1 MSIYIAKRLKFP
13 GDAIILRRK
22 PSNVLNLYGFGE
34 PLKLKPKKILM
45 IMRKRHF
52 LIIVLILG
60 LSVTRAF
67 AQEKQFN
74 VGCIAFYNLEN
85 LYDTINDPLTDDEE
99 FTPQGTAKWNSQKY
113 NLKIRHMAEA
123 IQSIGLDFTPD
134 GAAVLGVAEV
144 ENREVL
150 EDLVRMPAI
159 ASRNYQIIHYHSP
172 DRRGVDVALLYQP
185 KYFKP
190 VNHKSYTLSIEGM
203 PDFRTRDQLVVS
215 GDFDGERIHIIVG
228 HWPSR
233 RGGEKRSM
241 PLRMAAAKLSR
252 HITDSL
258 LMMDPQAKV
267 IVMGDLNDNPTNK
280 SLTEG
285 LRAQGNQK
293 DLKPGDLFNPMYALY
308 QKGIGSNAWRDTWS
322 LFDQI
327 IISQQW
333 LNPDMSSY
341 RFRTAK
347 VHNKVELTQRSG
359 RFKGYP
365 WRTYVGGEFMG
376 GYSDHFPSYIIIV
389 KEHKP

>member
-1 MSIYIAKRLKFP
+1 MKSVR
-13 GDAIILRRK
+13 IL
-22 PSNVLNLYGFGE
+22 F
-34 PLKLKPKKILM
+34 ILW
-45 IMRKRHF
+45 
-52 LIIVLILG
+52 LIG
-60 LSVTRAF
+60 LASGHLF
-67 AQEKQFN
+67 AQERQFK

-85 LYDTINDPLTDDEE
+85 LYDTINDPLVNDEE
-99 FTPQGTAKWNSQKY
+99 FTPQGTAKWDSRKY
-113 NLKIRHMAEA
+113 KIKLERMSEA
-123 IQSIGLDFTPD
+123 IHSIGLEYSPD
-134 GAAVLGVAEV
+134 GAAILGVAEI
-144 ENREVL
+144 ENRNVL

-159 ASRNYQIIHYHSP
+159 ASRNYQIIHYDSP
-172 DRRGVDVALLYQP
+172 DRRGVDVAMIYQP

-190 VNHKSYTLSIEGM
+190 HNHKSYKLSVEGM
-203 PDFRTRDQLVVS
+203 LDFLTRDQLVVS

-252 HITDSL
+252 HIADSL
-258 LMMDPQAKV
+258 FGIDPNAK
-267 IVMGDLNDNPTNK
+267 IIIMGDLNDNPTNK

-285 LRAQGNQK
+285 LNAKGNMN
-293 DLKPGDLFNPMYALY
+293 LLRPGDFYNPMYALY

-327 IISQQW
+327 IVSQAW
-333 LNPDMSSY
+333 LGDDYSSY
-341 RFRTAK
+341 RFRLAR
-347 VHNKVELTQRSG
+347 VHNKVDLTQRSG

-389 KEHKP
+389 KAASQ

>member
-1 MSIYIAKRLKFP
+1 MKALRLPFF
-13 GDAIILRRK
+13 I
-22 PSNVLNLYGFGE
+22 
-34 PLKLKPKKILM
+34 
-45 IMRKRHF
+45 F
-52 LIIVLILG
+52 LTSQLFNFA
-60 LSVTRAF
+60 S
-67 AQEKQFN
+67 AQEKQFK

-85 LYDTINDPLTDDEE
+85 LYDTINDPLTNDEE
-99 FTPQGTAKWNSQKY
+99 FTPEGAARWNSHKY
-113 NLKIRHMAEA
+113 WHKIGRMAEA
-123 IQSIGLDFTPD
+123 IQGIGLDFSPD
-134 GAAVLGVAEV
+134 GPAILGVAEV

-150 EDLVRMPAI
+150 EDLARQPLI

-185 KYFKP
+185 KYFKT
-190 VNHKSYTLSIEGM
+190 VNHKSYTLRVDGM

-215 GDFDGERIHIIVG
+215 GDFDGERIHIVIN

-241 PLRMAAAKLSR
+241 PLRMAAATLTR
-252 HITDSL
+252 HIVDSL
-258 LMMDPQAKV
+258 LSHDPQSKIV
-267 IVMGDLNDNPTNK
+267 VMGDLNDNPTNK

-285 LRAQGNQK
+285 LRAKGNQK

-327 IISQQW
+327 IISQAW
-333 LNPDMSSY
+333 LGEDFSSY
-341 RFRTAK
+341 RFRTAR

-376 GYSDHFPSYIIIV
+376 GYSDHFPSYIVII
-389 KEHKP
+389 KEFKP